1 MKILGIHDG
10 HNSGATLLVD
20 GKIIA
25 CISEERL
32 SRIKNDVGYPR
43 KTIEAVLEIGK
54 TKPNEIDVV
63 ALGTKFMHPREFY
76 LNWEWYKKGEKEQLE
91 DEKTGEER
99 KKYFLEQRMTE
110 RKKEICDHL
119 GISLDKIIIVEHH
132 SGHAATAYYGSPWA
146 KSGEKILVLTLD
158 GSGDGLCSTVNIAEN
173 GKITRIAE
181 TKSAASLGK
190 IYSRITYLMGMKPWE
205 HEYKVMGLAP
215 YADEN
220 GVKKSY
226 QIISGLVD
234 LAEDGL
240 TFKIKTNLSTNY
252 CYPYLKEKLENH
264 RFDWIAG
271 AIQQVQEELVV
282 RWVKNTV
289 AKTGIRK
296 LACAGGS
303 FMNVKTNMKIFE
315 LEEIDDI
322 FVFPSCGDE
331 SLSIGSAYQAYIDW
345 LEKNNAKGGVEPLG
359 ANYFGPEF
367 PEKDI
372 ESAIKETA
380 VDKKYKLA
388 KEGNINKKIA
398 ELLNSGEI
406 VARFSGRMEWGARA
420 LGNRTILMDP
430 RNRDGVRELNAFI
443 KQRDFWMPFAP
454 SVLAERQHDYLI
466 NPKNIKAPYMIM
478 AFETTEK
485 GKKEL
490 IAALHPYDFTA
501 RPQIVD
507 ANFNVGYHEVIKEFE
522 KLTGVGAVLNTSFNL
537 HGEPI
542 VCTPKDAISV
552 FERSGLKFLALGDYL
567 LSKK

>member
-1 MKILGIHDG
+1 MKKIKLILFKILK
-10 HNSGATLLVD
+10 LVTVFLRNTKLH
-20 GKIIA
+20 KIIPFRREVYDFLFKKFW
-25 CISEERL
+25 SGG
-32 SRIKNDVGYPR
+32 D
-43 KTIEAVLEIGK
+43 VLEIQGSKMYINVKEKDPNMRK
-54 TKPNEIDVV
+54 T
-63 ALGTKFMHPREFY
+63 F
-76 LNWEWYKKGEKEQLE
+76 Q
-91 DEKTGEER
+91 
-99 KKYFLEQRMTE
+99 
-110 RKKEICDHL
+110 
-119 GISLDKIIIVEHH
+119 
-132 SGHAATAYYGSPWA
+132 AY
-146 KSGEKILVLTLD
+146 V
-158 GSGDGLCSTVNIAEN
+158 
-173 GKITRIAE
+173 
-181 TKSAASLGK
+181 
-190 IYSRITYLMGMKPWE
+190 
-205 HEYKVMGLAP
+205 
-215 YADEN
+215 
-220 GVKKSY
+220 
-226 QIISGLVD
+226 SGLIHEE
-234 LAEDGL
+234 A
-240 TFKIKTNLSTNY
+240 TTNLF
-252 CYPYLKEKLENH
+252 KK
-264 RFDWIAG
+264 A
-271 AIQQVQEELVV
+271 V
-282 RWVKNTV
+282 R
-289 AKTGIRK
+289 
-296 LACAGGS
+296 
-303 FMNVKTNMKIFE
+303 
-315 LEEIDDI
+315 
-322 FVFPSCGDE
+322 
-331 SLSIGSAYQAYIDW
+331 
-345 LEKNNAKGGVEPLG
+345 
-359 ANYFGPEF
+359 
-367 PEKDI
+367 EKDI

-380 VDKKYKLA
+380 ADKKYKLA

-398 ELLNSGEI
+398 ELLNLGEI